1 MEKTVIR
8 ILLILGIILV
18 LAGTAYAVYGIYLKL
33 TLDIPNPV
41 ATIEVEDYGT
51 IKVELY
57 PDKAPNT
64 VANFIRLANRG
75 FYNGTTFHRTMPDFV
90 IQGGARDGDASASPL
105 ISDIYDLDEVLND
118 RDLFE
123 GILNE
128 YYNGSYSYNDTSI
141 TSYSQV
147 KDLMKDSEDYK
158 TIFADFLDVEYNITG
173 EFIGN
178 GYDTNNIKHETGVI
192 SMARSDYSS
201 WGYTAEGYNSAGCQ
215 FFIMTEDN
223 TQLDGLYAAF
233 GKVIEGLDVVEKIS
247 NVEVYYRD
255 TEVDSDYE
263 VPKDEDGNEIAS
275 DTPKEQ
281 PVIKSITVE
290 TYGIDYGA
298 PSIIATFDLN
308 SLFSGLTF

>member
-128 YYNGSYSYNDTSI
+128 YYDGSYSYNNTSI

-147 KDLMKDSEDYK
+147 KKLMKESEDYK

-201 WGYTAEGYNSAGCQ
+201 LGYTAEGYNSAGCQ

-233 GKVIEGLDVVEKIS
+233 GKVIEGLDVVEEIS

-255 TEVDSDYE
+255 TEVESDYE

-298 PSIIATFDLN
+298 PSIIATFDIN